1 MRAISKISSRYAR
14 KCEVG
19 VNRYKKLLSDTF
31 IYGIG
36 TFASKLLVF
45 FLTRLYTEC
54 LTEAEYGKAD
64 LITNM
69 ANLLIPLA
77 AAGLCDGIFRFTLDS
92 ETDKRSVFTTGIV
105 MLAAT
110 GGIFAVLSPLL
121 MLSEYFRSYA
131 WLIAAYV
138 LMSNFHSACAQYI
151 RACDRTK
158 LFAIQ
163 GILNTCLTIAFNLI
177 FFLVLP
183 DSNILNG
190 VYGYVLS
197 IVLADLLVGLFLFI
211 YAGLWRDLGL
221 KYFSRPLA
229 SSMLKY
235 SVPMIP
241 TAIFWWITNVS
252 DRYMVTAFR
261 GEAENGLYTA
271 AYKIPTVLTLVTGVF
286 SEAWQFSAVKTEDP
300 EERSKFYTN
309 VFSGFQGLIFVAG
322 SLIIAFAQV
331 FAALLFAK
339 NYFTAWSFIPVLTL
353 ASVFSGFVNFLSSI
367 YLVKKRSVKSFLTAM
382 TGALTNIFLNF
393 LLIPDSLT
401 LFGFTIPCVGLGALG
416 AALATAVSYIV
427 VFIIRAADTRKM
439 VRFDLGVLRLIIN
452 SLILSAQGACLM
464 FSQSLVFTV
473 VSQTV
478 GVAAMGLV
486 NFRPLLSTA
495 KGILGALKRKKS

>member
-1 MRAISKISSRYAR
+1 M
-14 KCEVG
+14 
-19 VNRYKKLLSDTF
+19 NRYKKLLSDTF

-92 ETDKRSVFTTGIV
+92 DRDKRSVFTTGII
-105 MLAAT
+105 MLAAAS
-110 GGIFAVLSPLL
+110 GVFAVLSPLL
-121 MLSEYFRSYA
+121 LLSDYFRSYA
-131 WLIAAYV
+131 WLIIVYV

-163 GILNTCLTIAFNLI
+163 GILNTCLTITFNLI
-177 FFLVLP
+177 FLLALP
-183 DSNILNG
+183 ESNILNG

-211 YAGLWRDLGL
+211 YARLWRDIGR
-221 KYFSRPLA
+221 KYFSRDLA

-286 SEAWQFSAVKTEDP
+286 SEAWQFSAVKAEDP

-322 SLIIAFAQV
+322 SLIIALAQV
-331 FAALLFAK
+331 FATILFAK
-339 NYFTAWSFIPVLTL
+339 SYFTAWSFIPVLTL

-393 LLIPDSLT
+393 LLIPESLS
-401 LFGFTIPCVGLGALG
+401 LGGFTIPCAGLGALG
-416 AALATAVSYIV
+416 AALATAVSYVIV
-427 VFIIRAADTRKM
+427 FVIRAADTRKM
-439 VRFDLGVLRLIIN
+439 VRFDLGVIRLVIN
-452 SLILSAQGACLM
+452 TLVLSVQGACIM
-464 FSQSLVFTV
+464 FSQSLAFTV
-473 VSQTV
+473 VSQII
-478 GVAAMGLV
+478 GVAAICAA
-486 NFRPLLSTA
+486 NFKPLFGTA
-495 KGILGALKRKKS
+495 KGIIGAFKRKKS